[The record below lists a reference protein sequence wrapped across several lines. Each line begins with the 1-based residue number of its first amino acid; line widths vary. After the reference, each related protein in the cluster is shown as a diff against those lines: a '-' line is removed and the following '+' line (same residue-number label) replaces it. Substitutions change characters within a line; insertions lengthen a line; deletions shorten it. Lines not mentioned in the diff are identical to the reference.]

1 MEQFTEP
8 PRPDGNGHAD
18 DETFA
23 DQVHQARTAASEQIE
38 RFDRGFR
45 DVVAGQPLAAMGV
58 ALGLGFLVGRL
69 LRR

>member
-1 MEQFTEP
+1 MEQFTQPE
-8 PRPDGNGHAD
+8 GNGHD
-18 DETFA
+18 RDETFV
-23 DQVHQARTAASEQIE
+23 DQMQHAQSAAREQME
-38 RFDRGFR
+38 LLDRTFR